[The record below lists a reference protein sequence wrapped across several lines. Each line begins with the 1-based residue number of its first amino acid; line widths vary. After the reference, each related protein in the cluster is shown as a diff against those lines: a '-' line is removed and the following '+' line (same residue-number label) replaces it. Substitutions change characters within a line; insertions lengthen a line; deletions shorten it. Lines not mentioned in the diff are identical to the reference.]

1 MHRKKII
8 TYLVK
13 FVKSKFAVI
22 AVLFAILSIGVVRQA
37 SASSEN
43 YNFSTCYQYYM
54 LDNRRDSTRLQAGNQ
69 KIANIAPLGSGG
81 ISGTFSYND
90 IVNSAPNERD
100 ESVATKFVS
109 MMATY
114 STFKYFSNKVQGF
127 ESWGGYVGR
136 FLLMLLLLPLSV
148 LMDFVTML
156 VPAMIKALSTFNII
170 PFLGSMLTNFTFKSG
185 MFDALGLSKAQV
197 TAFFNAF
204 LAVAISF
211 IIISLVMALRHGSQ
225 HIDQRH
231 LRKFETR
238 ILTLIVLPLV
248 IGAGATLMQNVGDL
262 VSKIPALDATFARYL
277 VDDRSWA
284 YNYNFAPI
292 GNSNGKS
299 DIKGNSGSFV
309 DLSFDPY
316 DPNGRDRIAQINQNS
331 SLAGKGS
338 IFPNSALLLAYG
350 MSQSFSATDYINFEG
365 SAQSTHLLGQSP
377 DTRSTFGS
385 YYLDALQFSPQQLLD
400 THHAYLP
407 STHQQT
413 NKKDQEGSYT
423 AAIDDYDAGHHQ
435 LNTSNVNT
443 WRDRFIYGVK
453 NSGDLDKYYGET
465 PSQEMIKNQV
475 GGTSAATVPSD
486 QSMFLIL
493 STIFE
498 ENGGR
503 YYINAPARGIKQV
516 QGQFDSNRSEYYVVS
531 MIGNPFFTI
540 IGMLTQ
546 PLLTLVALL
555 ALILAILSVGL
566 LDMNIKPF
574 AAIFKAMVAGDIEYL
589 AAFIFYTLGIVGTT
603 VMFIIMPSIFVML
616 MTGVSRFVVQAI
628 PRVANMV
635 PQSAQQSLAFNG
647 TPLIIQGFIA
657 LLVGVLWFRSRK
669 FRDRLN
675 ELYCMPWNWAQAA
688 ARRVENKVSEIS
700 RGKISRGSKRFAFE
714 TNARAERPFLAAQK
728 LNDQLKEM
736 ALNAL
741 SATPY
746 APAAKAA
753 QALDGMHKRK
763 NVVESNN
770 MPNPDSLQDDLQ
782 QDDSD
787 DTEDSMLKTQNRT
800 GESQTPDEIK
810 RRGQFDRLD
819 SDLSDIQNDPNTS
832 PQTVDKI
839 LNTQKAVNEFRAK
852 PTKQNYDAAKDSLND
867 LSHHLWDARA
877 SKSQLAS
884 ANKAT
889 REFVDIGEG
898 YDLDPKKSQMNK
910 PVMSQNSPAIDNDDS
925 KHDRTPISK
934 ESDTNIVKP
943 KSERPVG
950 SEHSSKANGN
960 SRSESG
966 KTTTSKVVD
975 KPDRAQQIKSDPYSN
990 KGKNSGQKG
999 TTVVKPKSDKPV
1011 SSEHSSKVNGTSAS
1025 NGNSKSES
1033 GKTTTSKVVERL
1045 DRTQQIKS
1053 DPYSNKSRASQQSGS
1068 TTIVKP
1074 KSEKPVLAKHE
1085 TTNKIWRDKQV
1096 SNNHPNMSRV
1106 HKSYGESARPSVL
1119 KHSPVRT
1126 ANNVKTVVSKER
1138 PSGGS
1143 ISHNT
1148 VQHMVKNSS
1157 HMHRTH
1163 ITQIPKK
1170 PVQSKI
1176 SKHRE
1181 VRIERTNNNRS
1192 NIQRHSQV
1200 VTKTVANAS
1209 RHTEHRPV
1217 VKVTNQ
1223 HDVRR
1228 SINNRLEKS
1237 VVRPVANKGFVTDNQ
1252 LKGIVSSLGHA
1263 MNDKRVEVSLHH
1275 LSQSKN
1281 ISEVKHNIR
1290 GLQKVVRALDPK
1302 TKQQIN
1308 KKNLVDD
1315 LFNLQ
1320 NSNKFGGKK

>member
-54 LDNRRDSTRLQAGNQ
+54 LDNRRDSTRLQQAGNQ

-225 HIDQRH
+225 HVDQRH

-700 RGKISRGSKRFAFE
+700 RGSKRFAFE

-889 REFVDIGEG
+889 REFVDIGKG

-950 SEHSSKANGN
+950 SEHSSK
-960 SRSESG
+960 
-966 KTTTSKVVD
+966 
-975 KPDRAQQIKSDPYSN
+975 
-990 KGKNSGQKG
+990 
-999 TTVVKPKSDKPV
+999 
-1011 SSEHSSKVNGTSAS
+1011 VNGTSAG
-1025 NGNSKSES
+1025 NGNSKPES

-1085 TTNKIWRDKQV
+1085 TTNKIWRNKQV

>member
-555 ALILAILSVGL
+555 ALILAI
-566 LDMNIKPF
+566 
-574 AAIFKAMVAGDIEYL
+574 
-589 AAFIFYTLGIVGTT
+589 
-603 VMFIIMPSIFVML
+603 
-616 MTGVSRFVVQAI
+616 
-628 PRVANMV
+628 
-635 PQSAQQSLAFNG
+635 
-647 TPLIIQGFIA
+647 
-657 LLVGVLWFRSRK
+657 
-669 FRDRLN
+669 
-675 ELYCMPWNWAQAA
+675 
-688 ARRVENKVSEIS
+688 
-700 RGKISRGSKRFAFE
+700 
-714 TNARAERPFLAAQK
+714 
-728 LNDQLKEM
+728 
-736 ALNAL
+736 
-741 SATPY
+741 
-746 APAAKAA
+746 
-753 QALDGMHKRK
+753 
-763 NVVESNN
+763 
-770 MPNPDSLQDDLQ
+770 
-782 QDDSD
+782 
-787 DTEDSMLKTQNRT
+787 
-800 GESQTPDEIK
+800 
-810 RRGQFDRLD
+810 
-819 SDLSDIQNDPNTS
+819 
-832 PQTVDKI
+832 
-839 LNTQKAVNEFRAK
+839 
-852 PTKQNYDAAKDSLND
+852 
-867 LSHHLWDARA
+867 
-877 SKSQLAS
+877 
-884 ANKAT
+884 
-889 REFVDIGEG
+889 
-898 YDLDPKKSQMNK
+898 
-910 PVMSQNSPAIDNDDS
+910 
-925 KHDRTPISK
+925 
-934 ESDTNIVKP
+934 
-943 KSERPVG
+943 
-950 SEHSSKANGN
+950 
-960 SRSESG
+960 
-966 KTTTSKVVD
+966 
-975 KPDRAQQIKSDPYSN
+975 
-990 KGKNSGQKG
+990 
-999 TTVVKPKSDKPV
+999 
-1011 SSEHSSKVNGTSAS
+1011 
-1025 NGNSKSES
+1025 
-1033 GKTTTSKVVERL
+1033 
-1045 DRTQQIKS
+1045 
-1053 DPYSNKSRASQQSGS
+1053 
-1068 TTIVKP
+1068 
-1074 KSEKPVLAKHE
+1074 
-1085 TTNKIWRDKQV
+1085 
-1096 SNNHPNMSRV
+1096 
-1106 HKSYGESARPSVL
+1106 
-1119 KHSPVRT
+1119 
-1126 ANNVKTVVSKER
+1126 
-1138 PSGGS
+1138 
-1143 ISHNT
+1143 
-1148 VQHMVKNSS
+1148 
-1157 HMHRTH
+1157 
-1163 ITQIPKK
+1163 
-1170 PVQSKI
+1170 
-1176 SKHRE
+1176 
-1181 VRIERTNNNRS
+1181 
-1192 NIQRHSQV
+1192 
-1200 VTKTVANAS
+1200 
-1209 RHTEHRPV
+1209 
-1217 VKVTNQ
+1217 
-1223 HDVRR
+1223 
-1228 SINNRLEKS
+1228 
-1237 VVRPVANKGFVTDNQ
+1237 
-1252 LKGIVSSLGHA
+1252 
-1263 MNDKRVEVSLHH
+1263 
-1275 LSQSKN
+1275 
-1281 ISEVKHNIR
+1281 
-1290 GLQKVVRALDPK
+1290 
-1302 TKQQIN
+1302 
-1308 KKNLVDD
+1308 
-1315 LFNLQ
+1315 
-1320 NSNKFGGKK
+1320 

>member
-443 WRDRFIYGVK
+443 WRDRFIYGAK

-616 MTGVSRFVVQAI
+616 MTVVSRFVVQAI

-669 FRDRLN
+669 FRDKLN

-688 ARRVENKVSEIS
+688 ARRVENKVSE
-700 RGKISRGSKRFAFE
+700 ISRGSKRFAFE

-770 MPNPDSLQDDLQ
+770 MPNPDSLQDDPQ

-787 DTEDSMLKTQNRT
+787 DTEDSMLKTQNRN

-839 LNTQKAVNEFRAK
+839 LNTQKVVNEFRAK

-877 SKSQLAS
+877 SKPQLAS

-889 REFVDIGEG
+889 REFVDIGKG

-950 SEHSSKANGN
+950 SEHSSK
-960 SRSESG
+960 
-966 KTTTSKVVD
+966 
-975 KPDRAQQIKSDPYSN
+975 
-990 KGKNSGQKG
+990 
-999 TTVVKPKSDKPV
+999 
-1011 SSEHSSKVNGTSAS
+1011 VNGTSAG
-1025 NGNSKSES
+1025 NGNSKPES

-1085 TTNKIWRDKQV
+1085 TTNKIWRNKQV

-1181 VRIERTNNNRS
+1181 VRVERTNNNRS

>member
-700 RGKISRGSKRFAFE
+700 RGSKRFAFE

-990 KGKNSGQKG
+990 KGKTSGQKG

>member
-443 WRDRFIYGVK
+443 WRDRFIYGAK

-669 FRDRLN
+669 FRDKLN

-688 ARRVENKVSEIS
+688 ARRVENKVSE
-700 RGKISRGSKRFAFE
+700 ISRGSKRFAFE

-770 MPNPDSLQDDLQ
+770 MPNPDSLQDDPQ

-787 DTEDSMLKTQNRT
+787 DTEDSMLKTQNRN

-867 LSHHLWDARA
+867 LSHHLWDTRA
-877 SKSQLAS
+877 SKPQLAS

-889 REFVDIGEG
+889 REFVDIGKG

-950 SEHSSKANGN
+950 SEHSSK
-960 SRSESG
+960 
-966 KTTTSKVVD
+966 
-975 KPDRAQQIKSDPYSN
+975 
-990 KGKNSGQKG
+990 
-999 TTVVKPKSDKPV
+999 
-1011 SSEHSSKVNGTSAS
+1011 VNGTSAG
-1025 NGNSKSES
+1025 NGNSKPES

-1085 TTNKIWRDKQV
+1085 TTNKIWRNKQV

>member
-669 FRDRLN
+669 FRDKLN

-688 ARRVENKVSEIS
+688 ARRVENKVSE
-700 RGKISRGSKRFAFE
+700 ISRGSKRFAFE

-770 MPNPDSLQDDLQ
+770 MPNPDSLQDDPQ

-787 DTEDSMLKTQNRT
+787 DTEDSMLKTQNRN

-877 SKSQLAS
+877 SKPQLAS

-889 REFVDIGEG
+889 REFVDIGKG

-950 SEHSSKANGN
+950 SEHSSK
-960 SRSESG
+960 
-966 KTTTSKVVD
+966 
-975 KPDRAQQIKSDPYSN
+975 
-990 KGKNSGQKG
+990 
-999 TTVVKPKSDKPV
+999 
-1011 SSEHSSKVNGTSAS
+1011 VNGTSAG
-1025 NGNSKSES
+1025 NGNSKPES

-1085 TTNKIWRDKQV
+1085 TTNKIWRNKQV

>member
-248 IGAGATLMQNVGDL
+248 IDAGATLMQNVGDL

-688 ARRVENKVSEIS
+688 ARRVENKVSE
-700 RGKISRGSKRFAFE
+700 ISRGSKRFAFE

-1181 VRIERTNNNRS
+1181 VRVERTNNNRS

>member
-1 MHRKKII
+1 
-8 TYLVK
+8 
-13 FVKSKFAVI
+13 
-22 AVLFAILSIGVVRQA
+22 
-37 SASSEN
+37 
-43 YNFSTCYQYYM
+43 
-54 LDNRRDSTRLQAGNQ
+54 
-69 KIANIAPLGSGG
+69 
-81 ISGTFSYND
+81 
-90 IVNSAPNERD
+90 
-100 ESVATKFVS
+100 
-109 MMATY
+109 
-114 STFKYFSNKVQGF
+114 
-127 ESWGGYVGR
+127 
-136 FLLMLLLLPLSV
+136 
-148 LMDFVTML
+148 
-156 VPAMIKALSTFNII
+156 
-170 PFLGSMLTNFTFKSG
+170 
-185 MFDALGLSKAQV
+185 
-197 TAFFNAF
+197 
-204 LAVAISF
+204 
-211 IIISLVMALRHGSQ
+211 
-225 HIDQRH
+225 
-231 LRKFETR
+231 
-238 ILTLIVLPLV
+238 
-248 IGAGATLMQNVGDL
+248 
-262 VSKIPALDATFARYL
+262 
-277 VDDRSWA
+277 
-284 YNYNFAPI
+284 
-292 GNSNGKS
+292 
-299 DIKGNSGSFV
+299 
-309 DLSFDPY
+309 
-316 DPNGRDRIAQINQNS
+316 
-331 SLAGKGS
+331 
-338 IFPNSALLLAYG
+338 
-350 MSQSFSATDYINFEG
+350 
-365 SAQSTHLLGQSP
+365 
-377 DTRSTFGS
+377 
-385 YYLDALQFSPQQLLD
+385 
-400 THHAYLP
+400 
-407 STHQQT
+407 
-413 NKKDQEGSYT
+413 
-423 AAIDDYDAGHHQ
+423 
-435 LNTSNVNT
+435 
-443 WRDRFIYGVK
+443 
-453 NSGDLDKYYGET
+453 
-465 PSQEMIKNQV
+465 
-475 GGTSAATVPSD
+475 
-486 QSMFLIL
+486 
-493 STIFE
+493 
-498 ENGGR
+498 
-503 YYINAPARGIKQV
+503 
-516 QGQFDSNRSEYYVVS
+516 
-531 MIGNPFFTI
+531 
-540 IGMLTQ
+540 
-546 PLLTLVALL
+546 
-555 ALILAILSVGL
+555 
-566 LDMNIKPF
+566 
-574 AAIFKAMVAGDIEYL
+574 
-589 AAFIFYTLGIVGTT
+589 
-603 VMFIIMPSIFVML
+603 
-616 MTGVSRFVVQAI
+616 
-628 PRVANMV
+628 
-635 PQSAQQSLAFNG
+635 
-647 TPLIIQGFIA
+647 
-657 LLVGVLWFRSRK
+657 
-669 FRDRLN
+669 
-675 ELYCMPWNWAQAA
+675 
-688 ARRVENKVSEIS
+688 
-700 RGKISRGSKRFAFE
+700 
-714 TNARAERPFLAAQK
+714 
-728 LNDQLKEM
+728 M

>member
-700 RGKISRGSKRFAFE
+700 RGSKRFAFE

-950 SEHSSKANGN
+950 SEHSSK
-960 SRSESG
+960 
-966 KTTTSKVVD
+966 
-975 KPDRAQQIKSDPYSN
+975 
-990 KGKNSGQKG
+990 
-999 TTVVKPKSDKPV
+999 
-1011 SSEHSSKVNGTSAS
+1011 VNGTSAS

-1181 VRIERTNNNRS
+1181 VRVERTNNNRS

>member
-148 LMDFVTML
+148 LMDFVTLL

-262 VSKIPALDATFARYL
+262 VSKIPALDATLARYL

-546 PLLTLVALL
+546 PVLTLVALL

-700 RGKISRGSKRFAFE
+700 RGSKRFAFE

-753 QALDGMHKRK
+753 QALDGMDKRK

-770 MPNPDSLQDDLQ
+770 MPNPDSLQDDPQ

-787 DTEDSMLKTQNRT
+787 DTEDSMLKTQNRN
-800 GESQTPDEIK
+800 GESQTPGEIK

-877 SKSQLAS
+877 SKPQLAS

-889 REFVDIGEG
+889 REFVDIGKG

-910 PVMSQNSPAIDNDDS
+910 PVVSQNSPAIDNDDS

-950 SEHSSKANGN
+950 SEHSSK
-960 SRSESG
+960 
-966 KTTTSKVVD
+966 
-975 KPDRAQQIKSDPYSN
+975 
-990 KGKNSGQKG
+990 
-999 TTVVKPKSDKPV
+999 
-1011 SSEHSSKVNGTSAS
+1011 VNGTSAG
-1025 NGNSKSES
+1025 NGNSKPES
-1033 GKTTTSKVVERL
+1033 GKMTTSKVVERL

-1085 TTNKIWRDKQV
+1085 TTNKIWRNKQV

-1181 VRIERTNNNRS
+1181 VRVERTNNNRS

-1237 VVRPVANKGFVTDNQ
+1237 VVRPNKGFVTDNQ

>member
-299 DIKGNSGSFV
+299 DIKGNTGSFV

-688 ARRVENKVSEIS
+688 ARRVENKVSE
-700 RGKISRGSKRFAFE
+700 ISRGSKRFAFE

>member
-1 MHRKKII
+1 MHRKNII

-114 STFKYFSNKVQGF
+114 STFNYFSNKVQGF

-700 RGKISRGSKRFAFE
+700 RGSKRFAFE

-889 REFVDIGEG
+889 REFVDIGKG

-950 SEHSSKANGN
+950 SEHSSKVNGTSAGNGN
-960 SRSESG
+960 SKPESG
-966 KTTTSKVVD
+966 KTT
-975 KPDRAQQIKSDPYSN
+975 A
-990 KGKNSGQKG
+990 
-999 TTVVKPKSDKPV
+999 
-1011 SSEHSSKVNGTSAS
+1011 
-1025 NGNSKSES
+1025 
-1033 GKTTTSKVVERL
+1033 SKVVERL

-1085 TTNKIWRDKQV
+1085 TTNKIWRNKQV

-1119 KHSPVRT
+1119 NHSPVRT

-1143 ISHNT
+1143 ISHDT

-1181 VRIERTNNNRS
+1181 VRVERTNNNRS

-1217 VKVTNQ
+1217 VKVTNE

>member
-688 ARRVENKVSEIS
+688 ARSVENKVSE
-700 RGKISRGSKRFAFE
+700 ISRGSKRFAFE

-770 MPNPDSLQDDLQ
+770 MPNPDSLQDDPQ

-787 DTEDSMLKTQNRT
+787 DTENSMLKTQNRN

-877 SKSQLAS
+877 SKPQLAS

-889 REFVDIGEG
+889 REFVDIGKG

-950 SEHSSKANGN
+950 SEHSSK
-960 SRSESG
+960 
-966 KTTTSKVVD
+966 
-975 KPDRAQQIKSDPYSN
+975 
-990 KGKNSGQKG
+990 
-999 TTVVKPKSDKPV
+999 
-1011 SSEHSSKVNGTSAS
+1011 VNGTSAG
-1025 NGNSKSES
+1025 NGNSKHES

-1085 TTNKIWRDKQV
+1085 TTNKIWRNKQV

>member
-700 RGKISRGSKRFAFE
+700 RGSKRFAFE

-889 REFVDIGEG
+889 REFVDIGKG

-950 SEHSSKANGN
+950 SEHSSKVNGTSAGNGN
-960 SRSESG
+960 SKPESG
-966 KTTTSKVVD
+966 KTT
-975 KPDRAQQIKSDPYSN
+975 A
-990 KGKNSGQKG
+990 
-999 TTVVKPKSDKPV
+999 
-1011 SSEHSSKVNGTSAS
+1011 
-1025 NGNSKSES
+1025 
-1033 GKTTTSKVVERL
+1033 SKVVERL

-1085 TTNKIWRDKQV
+1085 TTNKIWRNKQV

-1119 KHSPVRT
+1119 NHSPVRT

-1181 VRIERTNNNRS
+1181 VRVERTNNNRS

-1217 VKVTNQ
+1217 VKVTNE

>member
-616 MTGVSRFVVQAI
+616 MTGVSRFIVQAI

-669 FRDRLN
+669 FRDKLN

-688 ARRVENKVSEIS
+688 ARRVENKVSE
-700 RGKISRGSKRFAFE
+700 ISRGSKRFAFE

-753 QALDGMHKRK
+753 QALDGMDKRK

-770 MPNPDSLQDDLQ
+770 MPNPDSLQDDPQ

-787 DTEDSMLKTQNRT
+787 DTEDSMLKTQNRN

-877 SKSQLAS
+877 SKPQLAS

-889 REFVDIGEG
+889 REFVDIGKG

-950 SEHSSKANGN
+950 SEHSSK
-960 SRSESG
+960 
-966 KTTTSKVVD
+966 
-975 KPDRAQQIKSDPYSN
+975 
-990 KGKNSGQKG
+990 
-999 TTVVKPKSDKPV
+999 
-1011 SSEHSSKVNGTSAS
+1011 VNGTSAG
-1025 NGNSKSES
+1025 NGNSKPES

-1085 TTNKIWRDKQV
+1085 TTNKIWRNKQV

-1143 ISHNT
+1143 ISHDT

>member
-688 ARRVENKVSEIS
+688 SQRMEEKVPMESSDTKYFARK
-700 RGKISRGSKRFAFE
+700 

-770 MPNPDSLQDDLQ
+770 MPNPDSLQDDPQ

-787 DTEDSMLKTQNRT
+787 DTEDSMLKTQNRN

-852 PTKQNYDAAKDSLND
+852 PTKQNYDVAKDSLND
-867 LSHHLWDARA
+867 LNHHLWDARA

-889 REFVDIGEG
+889 REFVDIGKG

-950 SEHSSKANGN
+950 SEHSSK
-960 SRSESG
+960 
-966 KTTTSKVVD
+966 
-975 KPDRAQQIKSDPYSN
+975 
-990 KGKNSGQKG
+990 
-999 TTVVKPKSDKPV
+999 
-1011 SSEHSSKVNGTSAS
+1011 VNGTSAG
-1025 NGNSKSES
+1025 NGNSKPES

-1085 TTNKIWRDKQV
+1085 TTNKIWRNKQV

>member
-669 FRDRLN
+669 FRDKLN

-688 ARRVENKVSEIS
+688 ARRVENKVSE
-700 RGKISRGSKRFAFE
+700 ISRGSKRFAFE

-770 MPNPDSLQDDLQ
+770 MPNPDSLQDDPQ

-787 DTEDSMLKTQNRT
+787 DTEDSMLKTQNRN
-800 GESQTPDEIK
+800 GESQTPGEIK

-877 SKSQLAS
+877 SKPQLAS

-889 REFVDIGEG
+889 REFVDIGKG

-950 SEHSSKANGN
+950 SEHSSK
-960 SRSESG
+960 
-966 KTTTSKVVD
+966 
-975 KPDRAQQIKSDPYSN
+975 
-990 KGKNSGQKG
+990 
-999 TTVVKPKSDKPV
+999 
-1011 SSEHSSKVNGTSAS
+1011 VNGTSAG
-1025 NGNSKSES
+1025 NGNSKPES

-1085 TTNKIWRDKQV
+1085 TTNKIWRNKQV

>member
-443 WRDRFIYGVK
+443 WRDRFIYGAK

-669 FRDRLN
+669 FRDKLN

-688 ARRVENKVSEIS
+688 ARRVENKVSE
-700 RGKISRGSKRFAFE
+700 ISRGSKRFAFE

-770 MPNPDSLQDDLQ
+770 MPNPDSLQDDPQ

-787 DTEDSMLKTQNRT
+787 DTEDSMLKTQNRN

-867 LSHHLWDARA
+867 LSHYLWDARA
-877 SKSQLAS
+877 SKPQLAS

-889 REFVDIGEG
+889 REFVDIGKG

-950 SEHSSKANGN
+950 SEHSSK
-960 SRSESG
+960 
-966 KTTTSKVVD
+966 
-975 KPDRAQQIKSDPYSN
+975 
-990 KGKNSGQKG
+990 
-999 TTVVKPKSDKPV
+999 
-1011 SSEHSSKVNGTSAS
+1011 VNGTSAG
-1025 NGNSKSES
+1025 NGNSKPES

-1085 TTNKIWRDKQV
+1085 TTNKIWRNKQV

>member
-688 ARRVENKVSEIS
+688 ARSVENKVSE
-700 RGKISRGSKRFAFE
+700 ISRGSKRFAFE

-770 MPNPDSLQDDLQ
+770 MPNPDSLQDDPQ

-787 DTEDSMLKTQNRT
+787 DTENSMLKTQNRN

-877 SKSQLAS
+877 SKPQLAS

-889 REFVDIGEG
+889 REFVDIGKG

-950 SEHSSKANGN
+950 SEHSSK
-960 SRSESG
+960 
-966 KTTTSKVVD
+966 
-975 KPDRAQQIKSDPYSN
+975 
-990 KGKNSGQKG
+990 
-999 TTVVKPKSDKPV
+999 
-1011 SSEHSSKVNGTSAS
+1011 VNGTSAG
-1025 NGNSKSES
+1025 NGNSKPES

-1085 TTNKIWRDKQV
+1085 TTNKIWRNKQV

>member
-443 WRDRFIYGVK
+443 WRDRFIYGAK

-669 FRDRLN
+669 FRDKLN

-688 ARRVENKVSEIS
+688 ARRVENKVSE
-700 RGKISRGSKRFAFE
+700 ISRGSKRFAFE

-770 MPNPDSLQDDLQ
+770 MPNPDSLQDDPQ

-787 DTEDSMLKTQNRT
+787 DTEDSMLKTQNRN

-877 SKSQLAS
+877 SKPQLAS

-889 REFVDIGEG
+889 REFVDIGKG

-950 SEHSSKANGN
+950 SEHSSK
-960 SRSESG
+960 
-966 KTTTSKVVD
+966 
-975 KPDRAQQIKSDPYSN
+975 
-990 KGKNSGQKG
+990 
-999 TTVVKPKSDKPV
+999 
-1011 SSEHSSKVNGTSAS
+1011 VNGTSAG
-1025 NGNSKSES
+1025 NGNSKPES

-1085 TTNKIWRDKQV
+1085 TTNKIWRNKQV

>member
-616 MTGVSRFVVQAI
+616 MTGVSRFIVQAI

-700 RGKISRGSKRFAFE
+700 RGSKRFAFE

-753 QALDGMHKRK
+753 QALDGMDKRK

-770 MPNPDSLQDDLQ
+770 MPNPDSLQDDPQ

-787 DTEDSMLKTQNRT
+787 DTEDSMLKTQNRN
-800 GESQTPDEIK
+800 GESQTPGEIK

-867 LSHHLWDARA
+867 LNHHLWDARA
-877 SKSQLAS
+877 SKPQLAS

-889 REFVDIGEG
+889 REFVDIGKG

-950 SEHSSKANGN
+950 SEHSSK
-960 SRSESG
+960 
-966 KTTTSKVVD
+966 
-975 KPDRAQQIKSDPYSN
+975 
-990 KGKNSGQKG
+990 
-999 TTVVKPKSDKPV
+999 
-1011 SSEHSSKVNGTSAS
+1011 VNGTSAG

-1033 GKTTTSKVVERL
+1033 SLSTTSKVVERL

-1085 TTNKIWRDKQV
+1085 TTNKIWRNKQV

-1143 ISHNT
+1143 ISHDT

>member
-700 RGKISRGSKRFAFE
+700 RGSKRFAFE

-889 REFVDIGEG
+889 REFVDIGKG

-950 SEHSSKANGN
+950 SEHSSK
-960 SRSESG
+960 
-966 KTTTSKVVD
+966 
-975 KPDRAQQIKSDPYSN
+975 
-990 KGKNSGQKG
+990 
-999 TTVVKPKSDKPV
+999 
-1011 SSEHSSKVNGTSAS
+1011 VNGTSAG
-1025 NGNSKSES
+1025 NGNSKPES

-1085 TTNKIWRDKQV
+1085 TTNKIWRNKQV

>member
-700 RGKISRGSKRFAFE
+700 RGSKRFAFE

>member
-1 MHRKKII
+1 MHRKNII

-114 STFKYFSNKVQGF
+114 STFNYFSNKVQGF

-700 RGKISRGSKRFAFE
+700 RGSKRFAFE

-889 REFVDIGEG
+889 REFVDIGKG

-950 SEHSSKANGN
+950 SEHSSKVNGTSAGNGN
-960 SRSESG
+960 SKPESG
-966 KTTTSKVVD
+966 KTT
-975 KPDRAQQIKSDPYSN
+975 A
-990 KGKNSGQKG
+990 
-999 TTVVKPKSDKPV
+999 
-1011 SSEHSSKVNGTSAS
+1011 
-1025 NGNSKSES
+1025 
-1033 GKTTTSKVVERL
+1033 SKVVERL

-1085 TTNKIWRDKQV
+1085 TTNKIWRNKQV

-1119 KHSPVRT
+1119 NHSPVRT

-1181 VRIERTNNNRS
+1181 VRVERTNNNRS

-1217 VKVTNQ
+1217 VKVTNE